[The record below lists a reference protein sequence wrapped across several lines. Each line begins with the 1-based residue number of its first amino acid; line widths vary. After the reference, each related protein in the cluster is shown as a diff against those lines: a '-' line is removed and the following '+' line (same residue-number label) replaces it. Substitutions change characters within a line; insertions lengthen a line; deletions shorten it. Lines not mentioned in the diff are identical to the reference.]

1 MLSGN
6 CSEWSTDRAYIP
18 CPTVTIVKWCHTVM
32 QTVRQH
38 QEGGRWT
45 STKKKKLW
53 LKIEKLTNILTSEA
67 ILQPSRTSMADHSC
81 RNSERLKSVNY
92 SRRKEPPQFFF
103 WALNMPLYLI
113 WLSYLKKCVSTK
125 KLYKQKAASILTNY
139 GLPIKWDL
147 ISRDKQCASNNTEI
161 NSPSNHVL

>member
-45 STKKKKLW
+45 STWKK
-53 LKIEKLTNILTSEA
+53 LKIEKSTNTLTAEA
-67 ILQPSRTSMADHSC
+67 ILQPSQTSMMDHSC
-81 RNSERLKSVNY
+81 RNSQQLKVVIY
-92 SRRKEPPQFFF
+92 FRREAPPQMLF
-103 WALNMPLYLI
+103 WALNTPLYLI
-113 WLSYLKKCVSTK
+113 WLTYQKTCISTK
-125 KLYKQKAASILTNY
+125 KMVAGLAHKKYFLKATHSKKNPKKNKHTYLIQLTY
-139 GLPIKWDL
+139 QIRSGK
-147 ISRDKQCASNNTEI
+147 
-161 NSPSNHVL
+161 

>member
-6 CSEWSTDRAYIP
+6 FSEWSTDRAYIP
-18 CPTVTIVKWCHTVM
+18 CPTFTIVKWCHTVM

-67 ILQPSRTSMADHSC
+67 ILQPSRTFMADHSC
-81 RNSERLKSVNY
+81 RNSQRLKAVNY
-92 SRRKEPPQFFF
+92 FRRKAPPQMFF

-113 WLSYLKKCVSTK
+113 WLTYQKTCVSTK
-125 KLYKQKAASILTNY
+125 KLYKQKTAKHT
-139 GLPIKWDL
+139 
-147 ISRDKQCASNNTEI
+147 
-161 NSPSNHVL
+161 